1 VAWPPRSNSS
11 FWELQLLAVSYD
23 RNFNNLKLSLQSLL
37 PLAFLAG
44 TALAADVAAPPAMS
58 TAPRM
63 QVVYEAVLRN
73 GFSIRYDHRDVLQ
86 AKTRLFF
93 NSAPDSGF
101 VDVPTGDIVNIQRME
116 VPASP
121 PPRMAAATPAPSS
134 KNVGDIV
141 SSAGT
146 RNQIDP
152 DFLNSVIRAESNFNP
167 AAVSRKG
174 AQGLMQLMPQTA
186 TKLGVKNAF
195 EPADNVDGGAR
206 YLRELLDLYNG
217 DAAKALAAYN
227 AGPHR
232 VQQYGGVPPYRETH
246 SYVAKVIRDYNRT
259 KLAQHP
265 ELKASAKSATKPPSN
280 SSRATKTKT
289 SASVKSRV
297 PAAEQTANA
306 RTSAD
311 KTVADKSAAQ
321 P

>member
-1 VAWPPRSNSS
+1 LKST
-11 FWELQLLAVSYD
+11 LQLL
-23 RNFNNLKLSLQSLL
+23 
-37 PLAFLAG
+37 LALVLLAG
-44 TALAADVAAPPAMS
+44 AASAADIAAPAA
-58 TAPRM
+58 TASSPRM
-63 QVVYEAVLRN
+63 LTVYEAVLRN

-86 AKTRLFF
+86 GTTRLFF

-101 VDVPTGDIVNIQRME
+101 IDVPTTEIVNVQRMQVP
-116 VPASP
+116 VPAP
-121 PPRMAAATPAPSS
+121 VPVAAAPPAPSS
-134 KNVGDIV
+134 KNVGEIV
-141 SSAGT
+141 TSVGT

-167 AAVSRKG
+167 GAVSRKG

-195 EPADNVDGGAR
+195 EPADNIDGGAR

-265 ELKASAKSATKPPSN
+265 ELKASGKSATKPQSTSGR
-280 SSRATKTKT
+280 SSAKTRT
-289 SASVKSRV
+289 STPAKPKV
-297 PAAEQTANA
+297 PAAEQTATA
-306 RTSAD
+306 HPPASSD
-311 KTVADKSAAQ
+311 KTAAERAAAQ